1 MYGLKCICIITI
13 SPIDNFAYQFH
24 FTFFLKSFEGIE
36 GTVDIATICGTT
48 GPIIGIETRRESSTL
63 TQSSTLKFGLIVQTI
78 SINANMPLPA
88 AP

>member
-1 MYGLKCICIITI
+1 M
-13 SPIDNFAYQFH
+13 
-24 FTFFLKSFEGIE
+24 
-36 GTVDIATICGTT
+36 DIATICGTT
-48 GPIIGIETRRESSTL
+48 GPIIGIETRRQSSTL